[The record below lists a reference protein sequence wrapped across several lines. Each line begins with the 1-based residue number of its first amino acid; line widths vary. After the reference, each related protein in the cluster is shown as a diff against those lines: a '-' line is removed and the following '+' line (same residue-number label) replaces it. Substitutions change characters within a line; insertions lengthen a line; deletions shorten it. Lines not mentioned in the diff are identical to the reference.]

1 MCQITFDEVMN
12 FMERKG
18 IDLQARLHG
27 YARRDIETF
36 GEYLSAIEVYK
47 IKYPRIFMLLSNKAV
62 FKLQVKMYFIIL

>member
-12 FMERKG
+12 FVERKG

-36 GEYLSAIEVYK
+36 GEYLSAIEVCK
-47 IKYPRIFMLLSNKAV
+47 IQIVS
-62 FKLQVKMYFIIL
+62 